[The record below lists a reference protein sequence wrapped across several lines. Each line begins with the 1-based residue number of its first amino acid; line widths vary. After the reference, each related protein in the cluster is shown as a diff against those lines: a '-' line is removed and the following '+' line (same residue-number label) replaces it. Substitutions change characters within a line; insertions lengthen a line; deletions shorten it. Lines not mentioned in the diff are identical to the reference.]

1 MPLIS
6 GTLMR
11 YALGE
16 QGPVAPLAS
25 RVGRTARLRP
35 LVPPPCSSQALSA
48 SRRGAPAPAVALPT
62 VAPTTDLND
71 PAAAGTVQSAMALW
85 LVALGH
91 VLATRGWT

>member
-11 YALGE
+11 YAPDE
-16 QGPVAPLAS
+16 QDPVATLAS
-25 RVGRTARLRP
+25 RVGRTACLRP

-48 SRRGAPAPAVALPT
+48 SYRGARAPAVAAPQ
-62 VAPTTDLND
+62 VAPPTGPDDL
-71 PAAAGTVQSAMALW
+71 AAAGTVKPAMALW

>member
-11 YALGE
+11 YAPGE
-16 QGPVAPLAS
+16 QGPVATLAS
-25 RVGRTARLRP
+25 RVGHAARLRP

-48 SRRGAPAPAVALPT
+48 SRRRAPDPAVALPP
-62 VAPTTDLND
+62 VAPATD
-71 PAAAGTVQSAMALW
+71 PKERAAAGTVQSAMALW

-91 VLATRGWT
+91 VRATRGWT